1 MWARSTATQMVGNSY
16 DLGAGLMFIQQSNVP
31 MAASFSNVDNSSNK
45 LHLIID
51 DQGNPSDTIY
61 AVAIS
66 PDSFV
71 TTYYVKSDHTV
82 GTSLTITDYQTYDL
96 WGGASGIDVVGLE
109 ASTTYSVKIKA
120 MQGRFFRDRLRT
132 GSDSSNSSPDINF

>member
-1 MWARSTATQMVGNSY
+1 MKTWLLKIVMMIFLSLTAVGAVMAGPVVPPTLTPTTNPSTAFPASTNYQLEGFSLGNAGGGDIGSSNYSVNANVGEINGNQMVGNSY

-66 PDSFV
+66 RIV
-71 TTYYVKSDHTV
+71 
-82 GTSLTITDYQTYDL
+82 L
-96 WGGASGIDVVGLE
+96 
-109 ASTTYSVKIKA
+109 
-120 MQGRFFRDRLRT
+120 
-132 GSDSSNSSPDINF
+132 